1 MHQHRIE
8 LWQHRHTFNIDK
20 QHIEKRTLAVV
31 IITFI
36 MMIAEILFGWLTNSM
51 ALFADGWHMGTHA
64 FALGLSLI
72 AYILARKHAQNL
84 RFTFGTWKMEIL
96 GAYSSALVLAIV
108 AILMV
113 YTSVERLIHPLAI
126 HYNEA
131 LWVAIIGLVVNLI
144 CATILNMGHHSH
156 SHSHDHSHDHSDDH
170 SLGHDHSAYHS
181 HPAHDDLN
189 LKSAYMHVIADALTS
204 VFAII
209 AILGAKYFMLNW
221 LDPLMGIVG
230 ALLIARWAALLLKDS
245 AGILLDHETESPL
258 LNEIREM
265 IESDGDTRISDLHV
279 WRVADNKYACIV
291 ALVTAK
297 KYSTDDY
304 RKRLENIHELAHIT
318 IEINECL
325 NHEGGLK

>member
-31 IITFI
+31 VITFI

-72 AYILARKHAQNL
+72 AYILARKQSQNQ

-96 GAYSSALVLAIV
+96 GAYSSALVLGLV
-108 AILMV
+108 AILMI
-113 YTSVERLIHPLAI
+113 YTSVERFIHPLSI

-131 LWVAIIGLVVNLI
+131 LFVAVIGLAVNLI

-156 SHSHDHSHDHSDDH
+156 SHDHSHDHSSH
-170 SLGHDHSAYHS
+170 HS

-204 VFAII
+204 VFAIV
-209 AILGAKYFMLNW
+209 AILGAKYLMLTW

-230 ALLIARWAALLLKDS
+230 ALLISRWAALLLKDS
-245 AGILLDHETESPL
+245 AGILLDHETRSPL
-258 LNEIREM
+258 SNEIRSQ
-265 IESDGDTRISDLHV
+265 IESDGDTRISDLHL
-279 WRVADNKYACIV
+279 WKVADNKFACIV

-297 KYSTDDY
+297 KYSIDDY
-304 RKRLENIHELAHIT
+304 RKRLENIPELAHMT

>member
-96 GAYSSALVLAIV
+96 GAYSSALVLGLV

-113 YTSVERLIHPLAI
+113 YTSVERLIHPLSI

-131 LWVAIIGLVVNLI
+131 LFVAIIGLVVNLV
-144 CATILNMGHHSH
+144 CATILNIGQS
-156 SHSHDHSHDHSDDH
+156 SHSHDHSHDHPQDH
-170 SLGHDHSAYHS
+170 TAHHS
-181 HPAHDDLN
+181 HLP
-189 LKSAYMHVIADALTS
+189 M
-204 VFAII
+204 
-209 AILGAKYFMLNW
+209 
-221 LDPLMGIVG
+221 
-230 ALLIARWAALLLKDS
+230 
-245 AGILLDHETESPL
+245 
-258 LNEIREM
+258 M
-265 IESDGDTRISDLHV
+265 I
-279 WRVADNKYACIV
+279 
-291 ALVTAK
+291 
-297 KYSTDDY
+297 
-304 RKRLENIHELAHIT
+304 
-318 IEINECL
+318 
-325 NHEGGLK
+325 